1 MKEGRGM
8 TILGATGEGAAL
20 WWLIPLGVLAILG
33 LAFAAV
39 ALFQGWF
46 NR

>member
-1 MKEGRGM
+1 M
-8 TILGATGEGAAL
+8 TMIGATREGAAL

-33 LAFAAV
+33 LALAAV
-39 ALFQGWF
+39 ALFQRWF